1 MMMHLDEKNPEIFGQ
16 LLKVRIPI
24 VLGEEGKREEDDR
37 VIEQQHQEE
46 QKLKQKQKLKRRRA
60 RREMLILMQMKILKG
75 L

>member
-1 MMMHLDEKNPEIFGQ
+1 MMMHLDERNQEIFGQ
-16 LLKVRIPI
+16 LLKVLILI
-24 VLGEEGKREEDDR
+24 VLGVEGKREEDDL

-60 RREMLILMQMKILKG
+60 RREMLILMPMKILKG